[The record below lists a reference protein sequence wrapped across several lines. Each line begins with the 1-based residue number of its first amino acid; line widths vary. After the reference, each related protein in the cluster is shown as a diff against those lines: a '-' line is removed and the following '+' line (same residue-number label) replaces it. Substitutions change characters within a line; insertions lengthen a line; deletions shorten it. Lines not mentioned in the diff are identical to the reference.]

1 MSSKYPYT
9 KEEPLV
15 EKIHGHDVEDPY
27 RWLED
32 TKNPEVQ
39 DWIKAQ
45 KEFAD
50 SIINQYEGKEA
61 ISERLRELFD
71 YDVIIPE
78 RFAVSKTNHGIRYF
92 YELRK
97 AGESQPVLYY
107 QDGDDGERVELLN
120 PVKLSPDGLIAI
132 DWFSPSP
139 DGVLVVY
146 GISEGGTE
154 RSVLHIINV
163 ESGELLSEK
172 IPQTRHSS
180 IVWFPDNSGF
190 YYTRN
195 PLLGEVPKEEE
206 DYYKHVFF
214 HKIGSDYKND
224 IKVFGEGRDPA
235 EIPGLYTNADCSY
248 LVYNGYRFTET
259 DIYVARV
266 NKENPSELDFKTVV
280 ESRDIVNMPMIVEDT
295 LYLVTQADAPN
306 GRVLEYS
313 IEDVLEK
320 GEQAQARE
328 LIKESTGVIS
338 IQYERFTVFD
348 KFIAIAED
356 ENAHSKL
363 KIYDRYSGELV
374 NTIEFTSYSS
384 VLGITSHHDIPRVYY
399 MTETFFSPPTV
410 FYYEDKEKQAMFYRP
425 NLDLDES
432 DFEAKQ
438 VWYESKD
445 GTRVSMYVLS
455 KADSEISST
464 TPVILTGYG
473 GFGISNTPAY
483 NQTHIVW
490 NENGGVYAVSNLRG
504 GAEYGHEWHMAGN
517 RDKKQNVFDDFI
529 SAAEWLIGQGFGS
542 RATLGIL
549 GGSNGGLLVGATLVQ
564 RPDLFCSVYCAV
576 PLLDMLRYTRFLIAK
591 YWIPEY
597 GDPSKEEEFKW
608 LYSYSPYHH
617 VKAKTKYPPT
627 YFYTA
632 EGDSRVDPMHALK
645 MAAKVQALT
654 TGAIDTNPIILW
666 VETSAGHGVGMPVE
680 KVIETRTR
688 FLMFL
693 AHHSGI
699 RFNS

>member
-1 MSSKYPYT
+1 MSPKYPHT
-9 KEEPLV
+9 EKEHLV
-15 EKIHGHDVEDPY
+15 ETIHGHEIEDPY
-27 RWLED
+27 RWLENTRD
-32 TKNPEVQ
+32 PRVQ
-39 DWIKAQ
+39 EWIKTQ
-45 KEFAD
+45 NEFAE
-50 SIINQYEGKEA
+50 SIIGQYDGKDV
-61 ISERLRELFD
+61 IGNRIRELFN
-71 YDVIIPE
+71 YDVIIPGK
-78 RFAVSKTNHGIRYF
+78 FAVSRTDRGIRYF
-92 YELRK
+92 YEMRK

-107 QDGDDGERVELLN
+107 QDGDEGERVELLD

-132 DWFSPSP
+132 DWVQPSP
-139 DGVLVVY
+139 DGSLVVY

-154 RSVLHIINV
+154 RSVLHILNV
-163 ESGELLSEK
+163 ESGEMLSEK
-172 IPQTRHSS
+172 IPQTRYSS

-195 PLLGEVPKEEE
+195 PMPGEVPKEEE

-214 HKIGSDYKND
+214 HKIGSDYMKD

-235 EIPGLYTNADCSY
+235 EIPALYTNADCSY

-266 NKENPSELDFKTVV
+266 NKENPTDLDFKTVI
-280 ESRDIVNMPMIVEDT
+280 ESKDIVNMPMIVDDT

-313 IEDVLEK
+313 IEEILEK

-338 IQYERFTVFD
+338 IQYERFTTFD
-348 KFIAIAED
+348 KFLAIAE
-356 ENAHSKL
+356 EEKAHSKL

-374 NTIEFTSYSS
+374 NTIDFTSYSS
-384 VLGITSHHDIPRVYY
+384 VLSIASHHGVPRVYY

-410 FYYEDKEKQAMFYRP
+410 FYYEDKEKQSVFYSP
-425 NLDLDES
+425 NLELNES

-445 GTRVSMYVLS
+445 GTRVSMYLLS
-455 KADSEISST
+455 KVDNEISRT

-473 GFGISNTPAY
+473 GFGISSTPAY

-490 NENGGVYAVSNLRG
+490 IENGGVFAVSNLRG

-529 SAAEWLIGQGFGS
+529 SAAEWLIEQGIGS
-542 RATLGIL
+542 SDTLGIL
-549 GGSNGGLLVGATLVQ
+549 GGSNGGLLVGAALVQ
-564 RPDLFCSVYCAV
+564 RPDLFSSVYCAV

-617 VKAKTKYPPT
+617 VEAETEYPPT

-645 MAAKVQALT
+645 MAAKVQAVT
-654 TGAIDTNPIILW
+654 TGPIEANPILLW

-680 KVIETRTR
+680 KVIVIRTR

-693 AHHSGI
+693 AHHTGM